1 VLTTDHSGRT
11 WFGYTA
17 SRVALLEGGTVRL
30 FTGEHGLSVGN
41 VLAIHIK
48 GTHVWVGG
56 ELGLAILV
64 AGRFRPVLG
73 KHGAEF
79 RGTSG
84 IVETPDGEVWL
95 NGADGISRIPATEI
109 NRVLRDSTYQVQS
122 ERLDFRDGL
131 EGSAEQ
137 IRPQPTVIAGT
148 DDRLWFA
155 TTLSL
160 AWLDPHAIPR
170 NPLPPPLVI
179 RRLTAGNTSYAV
191 EPDLRLPVHTTALRI
206 EYTALSLSMPERVH
220 FRYQLVGTDTAWQDA
235 GGRRE
240 AFYTNLSPGS
250 YRFRVI
256 AANEDGV
263 WNRKGASLDFTIPPS
278 LTQTRWFLG
287 VWVAA
292 LAVLAWL
299 AYLLRMRQVAG
310 GLRVRYEAAM
320 AERARIAQ
328 ELHDT
333 LLQGFTGITLQLR
346 AIERMLTHRPQDS
359 AKALKTVLASAD
371 TALRDARHMIW
382 DLRAVEL
389 EGHDLPTALETAVR
403 RATAD
408 SSVQLVFAVH
418 GDHRPLPLAI
428 EATALRVGREAVL
441 NAVKHAAPR
450 MVEVNLEY
458 GPRSLT
464 LRVEDD
470 GSGIPS
476 SALEVAAAGEHLGL
490 AGMRDRAHRAGGK
503 LEITSTLGQGTA
515 VSMSLPI
522 RDREE
527 TLHSPG
533 KR

>member
-1 VLTTDHSGRT
+1 
-11 WFGYTA
+11 
-17 SRVALLEGGTVRL
+17 
-30 FTGEHGLSVGN
+30 
-41 VLAIHIK
+41 
-48 GTHVWVGG
+48 
-56 ELGLAILV
+56 
-64 AGRFRPVLG
+64 
-73 KHGAEF
+73 
-79 RGTSG
+79 
-84 IVETPDGEVWL
+84 
-95 NGADGISRIPATEI
+95 
-109 NRVLRDSTYQVQS
+109 
-122 ERLDFRDGL
+122 
-131 EGSAEQ
+131 
-137 IRPQPTVIAGT
+137 
-148 DDRLWFA
+148 
-155 TTLSL
+155 
-160 AWLDPHAIPR
+160 
-170 NPLPPPLVI
+170 
-179 RRLTAGNTSYAV
+179 
-191 EPDLRLPVHTTALRI
+191 
-206 EYTALSLSMPERVH
+206 
-220 FRYQLVGTDTAWQDA
+220 
-235 GGRRE
+235 
-240 AFYTNLSPGS
+240 
-250 YRFRVI
+250 
-256 AANEDGV
+256 
-263 WNRKGASLDFTIPPS
+263 
-278 LTQTRWFLG
+278 
-287 VWVAA
+287 
-292 LAVLAWL
+292 
-299 AYLLRMRQVAG
+299 
-310 GLRVRYEAAM
+310 M
-320 AERARIAQ
+320 AERTRIAQ

-346 AIERMLTHRPQDS
+346 AIERMLAQRPQDS
-359 AKALKTVLASAD
+359 AEALKTVLASAD

-408 SSVQLVFAVH
+408 SSAQLVFAVH
-418 GDHRPLPLAI
+418 GDRRPLTLAI